1 MQSQLKHMYVYR
13 YAHKKKYSV
22 TEIWGFGHDYLQI
35 LFIQNTV
42 AVWHHT
48 VLLNFMTY
56 AK

>member
-1 MQSQLKHMYVYR
+1 MQSQLKYMYVYR